1 MTPDASHLL
10 DQVSY
15 TSGEQVFVGNGKGLQ
30 IHHVGTFVFKPFSSY
45 SFKLKNLLHVPH
57 IKKNLLSVSQF
68 ARDNNIYFE
77 FYPNSCYVKSQNSKE
92 TLLQG
97 TLKSG
102 LCSFSPVQPVIFAP
116 TSFLASTKGDATF
129 KIWHLRL
136 GHPSTDV
143 VSRVSVF

>member
-77 FYPNSCYVKSQNSKE
+77 FYPNSCYANHRIPRRHFSKE
-92 TLLQG
+92 
-97 TLKSG
+97 
-102 LCSFSPVQPVIFAP
+102 P
-116 TSFLASTKGDATF
+116 
-129 KIWHLRL
+129 LRVACIPL
-136 GHPSTDV
+136 VLFDL
-143 VSRVSVF
+143 